1 MFIVFY
7 ESKLEKG
14 YNIQLAS
21 YVSIAYLL
29 KLFDLLSF
37 QLRSRIITTY
47 INGAVDGVSQY
58 GSWTSSISI
67 TWESIRNTYSYAP
80 SQTN

>member
-14 YNIQLAS
+14 YNIELAS

-37 QLRSRIITTY
+37 QLRIHGPAAS
-47 INGAVDGVSQY
+47 ALP
-58 GSWTSSISI
+58 GSLLEIHILLPHPRPT
-67 TWESIRNTYSYAP
+67 ES
-80 SQTN
+80 